1 MLIVLSWAN
10 RLERDVDLVTHA
22 DGQKPSSVGSVET
35 PHVGRR
41 TRGRPAIGHPQYP
54 DCGDGA
60 ECPSHDHYFRAR
72 IVTLY
77 WFSALRLMSATIGRT
92 REGRAFVALI
102 NLNAENQYKVTI
114 RARK

>member
-1 MLIVLSWAN
+1 VLIVLSWAN

-77 WFSALRLMSATIGRT
+77 WFSALRLMSAT
-92 REGRAFVALI
+92 
-102 NLNAENQYKVTI
+102 NARPSRVRPIVDDCDTAETS
-114 RARK
+114 